1 MEKQCLITENQFF
14 YLLDNKAIEE
24 IKSRLSDDE
33 ICLKEE
39 RGVGAAPYRKQIN
52 NICNYAAVY
61 VYENKKPSIDLK
73 FEVPLSLTKP
83 ISMFSEL
90 HLGHSFKY
98 LLSILLQSLQIV
110 LGIFHVR

>member
-14 YLLDNKAIEE
+14 YLLGNKAIEE

-61 VYENKKPSIDLK
+61 VYENKKPNIDLK
-73 FEVPLSLTKP
+73 FEVPLSLTKN
-83 ISMFSEL
+83 
-90 HLGHSFKY
+90 KQC
-98 LLSILLQSLQIV
+98 LL
-110 LGIFHVR
+110 FHP